1 MITKRIKQI
10 KKEHWRPIV
19 ICVAAISFLWFAIF
33 GDQGLYHLHKARE
46 LGKELKKNITDQKK
60 KIEELGNKKG
70 LLNNPAHLELVIR
83 QELGY
88 VKSGE
93 VVFQQM
99 SP

>member
-1 MITKRIKQI
+1 MIIKRIKQI
-10 KKEHWRPIV
+10 KKEHLLPIA
-19 ICVAAISFLWFAIF
+19 ICAAVLSFLWFSIF
-33 GDQGLYHLHKARE
+33 GDQGLYHLHKANE
-46 LGKELKKNITDQKK
+46 LSKELKKSIEHQKK
-60 KIEELGNKKG
+60 KIEGLGNKKG